1 MYFNFYHFY
10 QSIAL
15 KILVTESKVEGKS
28 TVTIVYLFSVVA
40 IVLSKIKLLVKKE
53 QLILMSNPCNR
64 QNQSINTNRTDFVTA
79 LYVIRNIKPIQ
90 QPFLTLFSQVPF
102 TSGKDCF
109 FDDRL
114 NASCF

>member
-15 KILVTESKVEGKS
+15 KILVTESNVEEKS
-28 TVTIVYLFSVVA
+28 TVTIVYLFSVDF
-40 IVLSKIKLLVKKE
+40 VLSKIKLQAKRE
-53 QLILMSNPCNR
+53 QPILMSNPCNW
-64 QNQSINTNRTDFVTA
+64 QNQSIDTNQTDFVTA
-79 LYVIRNIKPIQ
+79 LYVIRNTKPIQ
-90 QPFLTLFSQVPF
+90 QLFPTLFSQVPF

>member
-40 IVLSKIKLLVKKE
+40 IVSSKIKLK
-53 QLILMSNPCNR
+53 SNPCNR
-64 QNQSINTNRTDFVTA
+64 QNQSIHTDRTDFFTA
-79 LYVIRNIKPIQ
+79 LFVIRNTKPIQ
-90 QPFLTLFSQVPF
+90 QLFLTLFSQVPF

-114 NASCF
+114 NANCF

>member
-15 KILVTESKVEGKS
+15 KILVTESKVEEKS
-28 TVTIVYLFSVVA
+28 TVTIVYLFSVVV
-40 IVLSKIKLLVKKE
+40 IVFTKMKLLFKKE
-53 QLILMSNPCNR
+53 QPILMSNSCNR
-64 QNQSINTNRTDFVTA
+64 QNQSIITNRTDFVTA
-79 LYVIRNIKPIQ
+79 LYVISNTNPIQ
-90 QPFLTLFSQVPF
+90 QLFLTLFSQVPF

-114 NASCF
+114 YASCF